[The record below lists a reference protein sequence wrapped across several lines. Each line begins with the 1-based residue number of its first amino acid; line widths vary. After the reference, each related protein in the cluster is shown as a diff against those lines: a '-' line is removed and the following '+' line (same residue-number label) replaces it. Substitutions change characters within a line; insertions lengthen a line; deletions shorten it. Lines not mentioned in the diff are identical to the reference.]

1 MSDTDPS
8 QLAKLLADVA
18 SSWAGPA
25 AVGGAGPFHQQLLYE
40 RWLRRPVWRLREEA
54 VPLLLGIDPVVWAR
68 GGKAPGST
76 EVQDRV
82 WAAVHAAVMDRGG
95 PRVIDSGAGPD
106 DWCVEPAD
114 LCRWA
119 SGRGLVL
126 PESFVTLMD
135 FILRAVKAPAGAVA
149 VAGTPS
155 ETHLASVRE
164 QVLGAALNVLAKCPD
179 QCYDAHGLCS
189 GARIAERIAAQSMR
203 WFDAPE
209 PPVAGPEMTALIDR
223 WLE

>member
-1 MSDTDPS
+1 MTNADPS
-8 QLAKLLADVA
+8 QLAGLLADVA
-18 SSWAGPA
+18 SSSTGPA
-25 AVGGAGPFHQQLLYE
+25 AVGGVGPLPQQLLYE
-40 RWLRRPVWRLREEA
+40 RWLGRPVWRLREEA
-54 VPLLLGIDPVVWAR
+54 VPLLLGIDPVVWA
-68 GGKAPGST
+68 GGGEAPGST

-82 WAAVHAAVMDRGG
+82 WAAVYAAMMEGGG
-95 PRVIDSGAGPD
+95 PRIIDSGAGPEH
-106 DWCVEPAD
+106 WCVEPAD
-114 LCRWA
+114 LYRWA

-135 FILRAVKAPAGAVA
+135 FILRTVKAPADEIA

-155 ETHLASVRE
+155 ETHLSSVRE

-203 WFDAPE
+203 WFNAPE
-209 PPVAGPEMTALIDR
+209 PPLTGLEMTALIDR